1 MELGE
6 MKAIWK
12 RQEAN
17 NSKTLSKEQFVMMLN
32 NKMISFEEQIKRRD
46 WLETA
51 VAIIVILVCLI
62 AFFYVQSV
70 WSQLGCTT
78 LIFASVFIVYKLRK
92 ARKKQAKE
100 KLEPDKSFRD
110 HLQQELLKLETQKEL
125 LESVLWWYLA
135 PFFIGF
141 MFLILGFN
149 FYLII
154 KVVFLGV
161 GLILYAYIWKL
172 NQDAVSKQINPLIS
186 DIEQAITFISNNNE

>member
-1 MELGE
+1 